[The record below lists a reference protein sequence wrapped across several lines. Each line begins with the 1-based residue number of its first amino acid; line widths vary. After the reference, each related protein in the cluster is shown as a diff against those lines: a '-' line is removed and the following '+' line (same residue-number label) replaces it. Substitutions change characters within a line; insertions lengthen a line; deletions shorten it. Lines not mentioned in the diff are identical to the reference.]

1 CPEQWAGRRC
11 ELLDAI
17 GVREDYHHQATI
29 LFERTLIII
38 GIVIALLVF
47 IVICIASYVLA

>member
-1 CPEQWAGRRC
+1 MHIAVS
-11 ELLDAI
+11 D
-17 GVREDYHHQATI
+17 QATI

-47 IVICIASYVLA
+47 IVICIASYVLAK